1 MKYIMVRESA
11 LLLLLLLFTISGL
24 ADEKSGEEI
33 NWQVISS
40 GGNNNAASTN
50 YNMSGTTGQTAV
62 GAGISDNY
70 GLSHGFWQE
79 FAGDVVAVI
88 CGDVNES
95 KTINILDITYLIS
108 YLYKDG
114 PAPVPHECTGDP
126 NGSSVVNLLD
136 ITYLIA
142 YLYKDGPSPVDYCCD
157 PVW

>member
-1 MKYIMVRESA
+1 MKHTLIKNF
-11 LLLLLLLFTISGL
+11 LLLLILLLFTATL
-24 ADEKSGEEI
+24 VADDKAGEEI

-40 GGNNNAASTN
+40 GGQNNAGSTS
-50 YNMSGTTGQTAV
+50 YNMSGTAGQTAV
-62 GAGISDNY
+62 GAGTSESY

-79 FAGDVVAVI
+79 SGGDVVEVI

-114 PAPVPHECTGDP
+114 LAPLPYECTGDP
-126 NGSSVVNLLD
+126 NSSSVVNLLD

-142 YLYKDGPSPVDYCCD
+142 YLYKEGPAPSDNCCN